1 MIETGPARFAVAAAV
16 AGMALQ
22 PVAAAPAMEEA
33 MEVLGAARA
42 AVAEITLLAGTE
54 DLDIEAFR
62 EALRTSRGEIPYA
75 GFETAAG
82 IIEVANT
89 GTTTAQQL
97 VNFNV
102 AWSALEVNWAYAT
115 LLGDAEASSRL
126 GRESNLLIN
135 YEVQYMA
142 NVQQGSAAFA
152 SFYTQREAHAVT
164 LTLHSAASEMNLI
177 ALIPDAMDP
186 ERFVRQRLQVAYNRL
201 TNAAAFVKSAGEA
214 FAIYF

>member
-1 MIETGPARFAVAAAV
+1 MIETGPSRFAVAAAV

-22 PVAAAPAMEEA
+22 PVAAAPAMDEA

-42 AVAEITLLAGTE
+42 AVAEITLLSGTE
-54 DLDIEAFR
+54 GLDIEAFR
-62 EALRTSRGEIPYA
+62 EALRASRGEVPYA

-82 IIEVANT
+82 IIEAANS
-89 GTTTAQQL
+89 GVTTAQQL

-102 AWSALEVNWAYAT
+102 AWAALEVNWAYAT
-115 LLGDAEASSRL
+115 LLGDTEASSRL

-135 YEVQYMA
+135 YEIQYMA
-142 NVQQGSAAFA
+142 NVQQGNAAFA
-152 SFYTQREAHAVT
+152 SFYTQREANAVA

-186 ERFVRQRLQVAYNRL
+186 ERFVRQRLQVTYNRL
-201 TNAAAFVKSAGEA
+201 TNTADFVRSAGEA